1 MKNPLALFI
10 FLFLG
15 TPLFAQTTPSEKM
28 EDFMNNKAA
37 GFNTAYDQR
46 DLKTFNTLLSEYLS
60 TYENLSAEEKG
71 PYTYILNN
79 IYYNLTCIY
88 ALSNDKKMAI
98 MTLSKAT
105 ES

>member
-15 TPLFAQTTPSEKM
+15 TQLFAQATPSEKM

-60 TYENLSAEEKG
+60 NYENLSAEEKG

-88 ALSNDKKMAI
+88 ALSNDKNRP
-98 MTLSKAT
+98 
-105 ES
+105 